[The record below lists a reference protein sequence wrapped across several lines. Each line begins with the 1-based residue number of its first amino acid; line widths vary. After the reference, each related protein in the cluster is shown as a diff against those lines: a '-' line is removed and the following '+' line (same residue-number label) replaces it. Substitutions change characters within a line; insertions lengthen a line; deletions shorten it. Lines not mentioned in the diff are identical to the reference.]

1 LERLFEVLSENGQ
14 ELAGSPFREFKICA
28 VRKSPDGEEE
38 ESLPQCIFDIK
49 FEKNLVKSNYNGKNN
64 EKYEGKFGLYNA
76 VINQKNIL
84 DINTMSLDRL
94 VLYIDKCLYNIYL
107 FINYLLNE

>member
-14 ELAGSPFREFKICA
+14 ELAGSPFREFKIYA
-28 VRKSPDGEEE
+28 VHKSPVE

-64 EKYEGKFGLYNA
+64 EKYEGKIGLYNA

-84 DINTMSLDRL
+84 DINIMSFR
-94 VLYIDKCLYNIYL
+94 
-107 FINYLLNE
+107 